1 MELGSKELK
10 SKVEKTK
17 EVDEEHKAGRAKAKT
32 RERKLKQADTDIAF
46 DKMRLYQTPKAKAPE
61 TGVTRQGE
69 PMAAAAEFDPSAER
83 LFQTTVPVRDRKNG
97 AREGTWSQEL
107 ASQEKED
114 SRKEKEE
121 SRKEKMESG
130 AMDDLKQ
137 IEEAHSEAGV
147 QDRGKKSH
155 KNKALEVFNA
165 AEVKKRGEMSLQ
177 LPSKE
182 KQSEAMRSFQD
193 QGGSQAAGASMRV
206 QAILEESDVLR
217 DLEELAGDGSDVVEG
232 APEVDKP
239 SEKGLQVNKKRPV
252 EKMDDLQLQEEGSE
266 KVTKFLEVV
275 SVNEEKKDSVE
286 AKVEVE
292 SYKQLGSP
300 FKQLVSPLRQKQKG
314 RQALEAKE
322 IKELEESRP
331 ISVPSSPEVEEALR
345 EEQGEVLTLDD
356 SPKPNHP
363 LRNSAEKSES
373 PTEVVE
379 IIEED
384 VEEEGA
390 ITGFLERVPKAKINT
405 SLSSI
410 DSPIYPA
417 PPPRLFKK
425 RAPAK
430 KFYIP
435 DTSSE
440 EDEEDS
446 GIISCSADTKD
457 SVRMR
462 GGKLAT
468 GMTSTL
474 ILSVSKYASNLLPL
488 QNYFEFL
495 RRLLS
500 CSCLTLLSCLFK
512 PFLLCLHC

>member
-1 MELGSKELK
+1 MGSKELK

-17 EVDEEHKAGRAKAKT
+17 ELDKEYNAGRARAKVK
-32 RERKLKQADTDIAF
+32 ERKLKQADTDIAF
-46 DKMRLYQTPKAKAPE
+46 DKMRLYQTKKAAE
-61 TGVTRQGE
+61 TGGAKEE
-69 PMAAAAEFDPSAER
+69 PLAAAEFDPSAER
-83 LFQTTVPVRDRKNG
+83 HFQTTVQVRERKG

-107 ASQEKED
+107 VEKE
-114 SRKEKEE
+114 KE

-147 QDRGKKSH
+147 QERGKKSH

-165 AEVKKRGEMSLQ
+165 AEVKKKAKGEMSLQ

-182 KQSEAMRSFQD
+182 KQPVAGISFQD
-193 QGGSQAAGASMRV
+193 RGGTHSAAASTRV
-206 QAILEESDVLR
+206 QAILDESDVLK
-217 DLEELAGDGSDVVEG
+217 DLEEVAGDGSDVVEG
-232 APEVDKP
+232 GPLVVETREGKLQIDKTSTEEKVDELLP
-239 SEKGLQVNKKRPV
+239 KK
-252 EKMDDLQLQEEGSE
+252 EGSE
-266 KVTKFLEVV
+266 RVTKILEVIN
-275 SVNEEKKDSVE
+275 VNNEKKVSTGEMVE
-286 AKVEVE
+286 AE
-292 SYKQLGSP
+292 SLSCKQPGSTLE
-300 FKQLVSPLRQKQKG
+300 QIGSGNPLKQK
-314 RQALEAKE
+314 RKAKQAVVENE
-322 IKELEESRP
+322 VLEESRP

-363 LRNSAEKSES
+363 LRSSAEKSSS

-390 ITGFLERVPKAKINT
+390 ITGFLERVPKAKTNT

-425 RAPAK
+425 KTK
-430 KFYIP
+430 KFYIA

-440 EDEEDS
+440 EEEEDL
-446 GIISCSADTKD
+446 GIISCSANTKN
-457 SVRMR
+457 SVRIR
-462 GGKLAT
+462 GGKLAP
-468 GMTSTL
+468 GMVLSFPQPLLLPSIFPIFHAILL
-474 ILSVSKYASNLLPL
+474 ISLYLSVVTLSPKSLAALYISFFLSSQNLI
-488 QNYFEFL
+488 
-495 RRLLS
+495 
-500 CSCLTLLSCLFK
+500 
-512 PFLLCLHC
+512 HC

>member
-1 MELGSKELK
+1 MK

-17 EVDEEHKAGRAKAKT
+17 ELDEEYNAGRARAKVK
-32 RERKLKQADTDIAF
+32 ERKLKQADTDIAF
-46 DKMRLYQTPKAKAPE
+46 DKMRLYQTKKAVE
-61 TGVTRQGE
+61 TGGAKEEPLAVT
-69 PMAAAAEFDPSAER
+69 EFDPSAER
-83 LFQTTVPVRDRKNG
+83 LFQTTVQVREKKG

-107 ASQEKED
+107 VA
-114 SRKEKEE
+114 KEKE

-147 QDRGKKSH
+147 QERGKKSH

-165 AEVKKRGEMSLQ
+165 AEVKKKAKGEMSLQ

-182 KQSEAMRSFQD
+182 KQSVTGMSFQD
-193 QGGSQAAGASMRV
+193 RGGSHTAVASTRI
-206 QAILEESDVLR
+206 QAILDESDVLK
-217 DLEELAGDGSDVVEG
+217 DLEEVAGDGSEVVEG
-232 APEVDKP
+232 GPLVVETKEGKLQIDKT
-239 SEKGLQVNKKRPV
+239 SLEEKEG
-252 EKMDDLQLQEEGSE
+252 GSE
-266 KVTKFLEVV
+266 KVTKFLEVIN
-275 SVNEEKKDSVE
+275 VNNEKKVSKGEMVE
-286 AKVEVE
+286 AE
-292 SYKQLGSP
+292 SVSCKQPGSSLEQIGSGSP
-300 FKQLVSPLRQKQKG
+300 LKQKG
-314 RQALEAKE
+314 KAKHIVLENEA
-322 IKELEESRP
+322 LEESRP

-363 LRNSAEKSES
+363 LRSSAEKSSS

-390 ITGFLERVPKAKINT
+390 ITGFLERVPKAKTNT

-425 RAPAK
+425 KTK
-430 KFYIP
+430 KFYIA

-440 EDEEDS
+440 EEEEDL
-446 GIISCSADTKD
+446 GIISCSANTKD

-462 GGKLAT
+462 GGKLAP
-468 GMTSTL
+468 GM
-474 ILSVSKYASNLLPL
+474 VLLFPQPL
-488 QNYFEFL
+488 
-495 RRLLS
+495 
-500 CSCLTLLSCLFK
+500 LF
-512 PFLLCLHC
+512 FFMCNTNTR